1 MQQHSHPKYAVKSQN
16 YCPNNRGNALVIIL
30 VLIALIAALT
40 AVMMRSSNR
49 SSSNMDKETAR
60 IQAEQIMRQAKG
72 FENGVIQLTTV
83 NQCSEN
89 DINFVNATTTRTYA
103 NTNSP
108 VSKKCDLFSAEGA
121 GITYA
126 NPNSVAFNTAFSTD
140 SDYGQ
145 WVFTASHCVLGLG
158 SDDDDMCNDKE
169 VALMAITPH
178 ISLPV
183 CLQINELNSIENTG
197 GVPPTESFDETT
209 DTFVGKFEAGSD
221 PELGEGTSGINLKK
235 HATGCF
241 QNTSG
246 GWANSY
252 IFYHIL
258 IER

>member
-1 MQQHSHPKYAVKSQN
+1 MQHSSHRKYAVKPQN
-16 YCPNNRGNALVIIL
+16 NGGNALVIIL

-40 AVMMRSSNR
+40 AVTMRSSNR

-60 IQAEQIMRQAKG
+60 MQAERLMRQAKG
-72 FENGVIQLTTV
+72 LESGVTQLMTV

-89 DINFVNATTTRTYA
+89 DINFVNPTTTRTYT

-108 VSKKCDLFSAEGA
+108 SSKKCDLFKMEGA
-121 GITYA
+121 GLAYE
-126 NPNSVAFNTAFSTD
+126 NPNPVILDTSFSSDT
-140 SDYGQ
+140 DYGQ

-158 SDDDDMCNDKE
+158 SDDNDACIDSE
-169 VALMAITPH
+169 VALMALAPH

-183 CLQINELNSIENTG
+183 CLQINEMNGIDNTG
-197 GVPPTESFDETT
+197 GVPPVESFDSTT
-209 DTFVGKFEAGSD
+209 DNFVGKFEADTD
-221 PELGEGTSGINLKK
+221 PELGEGGGGVNLIK

-241 QNTSG
+241 RDTSG
-246 GWANSY
+246 GWTNSY